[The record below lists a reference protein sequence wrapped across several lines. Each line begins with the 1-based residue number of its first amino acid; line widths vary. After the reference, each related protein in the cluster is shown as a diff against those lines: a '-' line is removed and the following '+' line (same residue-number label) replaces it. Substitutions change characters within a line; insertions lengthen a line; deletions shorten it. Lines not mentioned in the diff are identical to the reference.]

1 MSKIVI
7 ISLPAFGH
15 LIPMLG
21 PIAELVRRGNDVVVY
36 NEADFEQLIR
46 ATGAKFVPYP
56 PGILTMLDFAKALKN
71 GNLINA
77 LELLLGAT
85 PPLTDF
91 LLARLPVEKPDVV
104 VYDAAAIWGSIAAKT
119 LQLRTVSDSP
129 IFVFEL
135 FRHLVGWRELWGH
148 TRNFVPRIPRIAKA
162 LWQLGRFGLGN
173 LPLYTPTFPLRG
185 DKSIVLTSRELHPKS
200 PLFKDPSWVFPGA
213 SIDARTRPDTFDFSR
228 LDGRP
233 VILISMGTVQFLH
246 DSFFRLCMDTFADYP
261 AQFLLAAGPGS
272 DITRFGAVPANFIV
286 QQTFPQMPVLERTT
300 LFITHAGL
308 GSVHETLWNG
318 VPFVA
323 VPQHFE
329 QLRNALPAARQGA
342 GVILDDECY
351 GRAIAG
357 PQLQAAVAK
366 VIADPS
372 YRRNARRLGDGLRA
386 GGGFAKVADVIEEVA
401 AAR

>member
-7 ISLPAFGH
+7 VSLPAFGH
-15 LIPMLG
+15 VIPMLG
-21 PIAELVRRGNDVVVY
+21 PIAELVRRGDDVVVY
-36 NEADFEQLIR
+36 DDAEFEKLFT
-46 ATGAKFVPYP
+46 ATGARFVAYP
-56 PGILTMLDFAKALKN
+56 AGVVTMLDFARALKS

-91 LLARLPVEKPDVV
+91 LLQRLPGERPDVV

-119 LQLRTVSDSP
+119 LKLRTVSDSP

-135 FRHLVGWRELWGH
+135 FRHLLGWRELWGH
-148 TRNFVPRIPRIAKA
+148 TKSFVPRLPRIIVA
-162 LWQLGRFGLGN
+162 LSKLNRFGWRN

-185 DKSIVLTSRELHPKS
+185 DRSIVLTSRELHPKS
-200 PLFKDPSWVFPGA
+200 PLFNDPSWVFPGA

-233 VILISMGTVQFLH
+233 VILVSMGTVQFLH

-272 DITRFGAVPANFIV
+272 DVARFGTVPENFIV
-286 QQTFPQMPVLERTT
+286 QQTFPQLPVLERAT

-329 QLRNALPAARQGA
+329 QLRNAVPAARQGA
-342 GVILDDECY
+342 GIILEDECY
-351 GRAIAG
+351 GRAVTG
-357 PQLQAAVAK
+357 PQLKAAVAR
-366 VIADPS
+366 ITADPA
-372 YRRNARRLGDGLRA
+372 YQENARRLGDGLRA
-386 GGGFAKVADVIEEVA
+386 GGGYVKVADVIEEIA